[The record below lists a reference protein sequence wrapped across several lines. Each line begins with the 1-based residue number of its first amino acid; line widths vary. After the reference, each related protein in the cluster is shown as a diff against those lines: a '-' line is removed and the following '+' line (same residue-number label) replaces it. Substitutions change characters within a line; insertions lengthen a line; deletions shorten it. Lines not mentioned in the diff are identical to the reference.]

1 MEANDKFFDDIMNG
15 DITHDC
21 HVTDNAAG
29 NSDRECDANEPH
41 AGVTLMDDTVLRAFL
56 AAGGTDAVADDG
68 FTARVARAVAAR
80 EREMRAEAER
90 RRAMSRVWY
99 ALCVCGAV
107 VAFVLRDGMGR
118 LEAVIHMFGDR
129 LSALFSYET
138 LYHIAAWIAC
148 VTLPDFLRMAVMMT
162 CLLMLASYMCYEML
176 ESDRVR

>member
-29 NSDRECDANEPH
+29 NSGRECGANEPH

-56 AAGGTDAVADDG
+56 ATGGADAVADDG
-68 FTARVARAVAAR
+68 FTARVSRAVAVR

-90 RRAMSRVWY
+90 RRAMSRLWY
-99 ALCVCGAV
+99 AVCVC
-107 VAFVLRDGMGR
+107 VAIISFVLCGG
-118 LEAVIHMFGDR
+118 IGKFGTVAHTFVDR
-129 LSALFSYET
+129 LSTLFSYET
-138 LYHIAAWIAC
+138 LYHIAAWMDC

-162 CLLMLASYMCYEML
+162 CLLMLASYMCYEVV